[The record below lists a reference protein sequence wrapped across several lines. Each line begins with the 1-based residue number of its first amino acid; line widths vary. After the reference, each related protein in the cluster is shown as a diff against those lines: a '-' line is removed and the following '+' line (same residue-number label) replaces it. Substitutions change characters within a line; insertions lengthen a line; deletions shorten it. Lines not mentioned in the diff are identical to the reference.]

1 MFRTIR
7 NAGGERLDYTFTPG
21 LETRRDLVVLG
32 HGVTANKDR
41 PSLLAVSEGLASVG
55 IASLRMSFS
64 GNGDSEGSFE
74 ACSVT
79 KEVGDLGS
87 VLDATADWTV
97 IYCGH
102 SMGGAVGVLRT
113 AADRRIRALVSLAGM
128 VHVHNF
134 MIHHFARL
142 QPGKDGMFDK
152 PECPLTQAFLDD
164 AESIGSVVDQG
175 ALIHV
180 PWLLV
185 HGSTDDIVPLQDSLD
200 ICDAADWRPDLTEL
214 ADLDHSFTDNEAVM
228 AAAVVPWIEKTLAA
242 IAKAPS

>member
-1 MFRTIR
+1 MFGTIR

-21 LETRRDLVVLG
+21 REARRDLVVLG

-41 PSLLAVSEGLASVG
+41 PSLVAVSAALSSAG
-55 IASLRMSFS
+55 IASLRMSFA
-64 GNGDSEGSFE
+64 GNGDSEGSFGE
-74 ACSVT
+74 SSVT

-134 MIHHFARL
+134 MIHHFARR

-164 AESIGSVVDQG
+164 AQSIGSVVDQG
-175 ALIHV
+175 ALINV

-185 HGSTDDIVPLQDSLD
+185 HGTTDDIVPVQDSLD
-200 ICDAADWRPDLTEL
+200 IRKAADGRPVLTEL
-214 ADLDHSFTDNEAVM
+214 HGLDHSFTDNETVM
-228 AAAVVPWIEKTLAA
+228 AAAVVPWIEKTLSA